1 MEKKDMI
8 FREITRDRVLVLS
21 LLAGLVLGAFSG
33 SAQEPSTSGLPKN
46 KVVATVQGLVQPS
59 AIAISPD
66 STTAYVISQ
75 GHYVSVIDA
84 TNMYHVKA
92 TFEIFGG
99 PPFGAVVSPDGKSLY
114 ISIGANSGNV
124 LVVDTTQSTY
134 PVTNT
139 VIVGPY
145 PAGLALSPDG
155 KEIYVANE
163 GFLPA
168 GIEGSISV
176 IDTAALTSTTIN
188 CNGSPLLVAFTQS
201 GNQADVLNSVGTGFV
216 QFIDTASGAVS
227 PKVGVAGQVLLPGGL
242 TSYTNTTTGAGELY
256 ISSYWNWVTVCD
268 STTGAVI
275 KKILVVPS
283 VSSEII
289 LGQPAIT
296 RNGKYLYVPYSQDDI
311 ANSQGTEVAMV
322 NLGTGKIVGTPITV
336 GKNPV
341 WAQISPDGK
350 TLYVANF
357 AILFGGTVSVIDIT
371 P

>member
-8 FREITRDRVLVLS
+8 FREITRDLVLVLS
-21 LLAGLVLGAFSG
+21 LLAGLVLNALSGA
-33 SAQEPSTSGLPKN
+33 AQEANTSGLPKN
-46 KVVATVQGLVQPS
+46 KVVATVPGLSQPS

-66 STTAYVISQ
+66 STTAYVVQSLWI
-75 GHYVSVIDA
+75 GVIDA
-84 TNMYHVKA
+84 TNHYKVKA
-92 TFEIFGG
+92 TFEIYGG
-99 PPFGAVVSPDGKSLY
+99 SPFGAVLSPDGKSLY
-114 ISIGANSGNV
+114 ISISGNPGEV
-124 LVVDTTQSTY
+124 LVVDTTKSTY

-155 KEIYVANE
+155 KEIYVANS

-176 IDTAALTSTTIN
+176 IDTATLTSTTIN
-188 CNGSPLLVAFTQS
+188 CNGSPGLVTFTQS
-201 GNQADVLNSVGTGFV
+201 GNQADVINGVGTGFV

-227 PKVGVAGQVLLPGGL
+227 PKVGAAGQMLFPRGL
-242 TSYTNTTTGAGELY
+242 TSYTNTTTGTGELY

-268 STTGAVI
+268 STAGAVI

-296 RNGKYLYVPYSQDDI
+296 RNGKFLYVPYSQDDI
-311 ANSQGTEVAMV
+311 ANSQGTEVAMINV
-322 NLGTGKIVGTPITV
+322 GTGKIVGTPITV
-336 GKNPV
+336 GENPV

-350 TLYVANF
+350 TLYVAND
-357 AILFGGTVSVIDIT
+357 FGGTVSVIDIT